1 MNKKTFASLLA
12 VSAGALLLS
21 AQEPV
26 LNYDY
31 TSGAFERTGKTGAPV
46 IAGET
51 AMAEE
56 LPGSIRFD
64 GKKNFMTVPG
74 GKEISLKNGGT
85 LFAFVRFS
93 EKEEH
98 GMLFF
103 KQSEFLLGLYRGDT
117 LYFNTLTKKGKQF
130 NCQLIVKGVP
140 KGKWCT
146 VAAVLQ
152 PWRNGSWTAFLYIDG
167 VKKGSNTFRF
177 EDGYPETKNDLTIG
191 KGWGGTWFLDGDI
204 GDLRIYDI
212 PLKEQQVLELSKK
225 YLK

>member
-1 MNKKTFASLLA
+1 MNKKSFLSLLA
-12 VSAGALLLS
+12 VSAGTLLS
-21 AQEPV
+21 AQEPI

-31 TSGAFERTGKTGAPV
+31 TSGTFERTGKMGIPV

-51 AMAEE
+51 AMSEE

-64 GKKNFMTVPG
+64 GKKNFMKVPG

-85 LFAFVRFS
+85 LFAFVRFA
-93 EKEEH
+93 EDEEH

-103 KQSEFLLGLYRGDT
+103 KQSEFLLGLYRNDT
-117 LYFNTLTKKGKQF
+117 LYFNTMTKKDGKM
-130 NCQLIVKGVP
+130 IVKGVP

-152 PWRNGSWTAFLYIDG
+152 PWKNGSWSIFLYIDG
-167 VKKGSNTFRF
+167 VKKGSQTFRF
-177 EDGYPETKNDLTIG
+177 ENGYLETQNDLTVG
-191 KGWGGTWFLDGDI
+191 KGWGGVWFLKGDI
-204 GDLRIYDI
+204 GALRIYES
-212 PLKEQQVLELSKK
+212 PLNEKQILELSKK